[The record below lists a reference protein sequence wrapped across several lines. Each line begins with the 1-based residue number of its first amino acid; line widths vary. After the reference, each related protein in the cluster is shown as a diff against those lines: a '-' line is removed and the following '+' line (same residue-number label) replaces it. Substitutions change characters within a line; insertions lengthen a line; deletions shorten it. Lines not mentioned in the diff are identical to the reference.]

1 MPTAKKAMSAEI
13 PQTRSSTKYGLAQ
26 ERIAKMER
34 AVKLA
39 PTEVVSRATSSS
51 HRGPGFK

>member
-13 PQTRSSTKYGLAQ
+13 PETLGGAKYGLAQ

-39 PTEVVSRATSSS
+39 PTEVVSRATSS